1 MNTKRLVTAS
11 VFALISASAAQAA
24 DVVIPHQP
32 APAVPSTIVAP
43 TFTWTGFYFG
53 GQVGGFSS
61 KTDMSITGENEDALL
76 NKELAPKPSG
86 FVGGFYAGSNIDLG
100 DNFIFGID
108 TDLML
113 SGRKH
118 TKTITLD
125 TFNDDEVESAV
136 RRARR
141 SATTVTQTP
150 TPTLAPTTPLPTTTE
165 TATLTPPAGSEK
177 ATEVKAV
184 AKPEEK
190 TEEKASLAP
199 AVLSVPVAEVEHK
212 DAKTPEKSV
221 EVSVK
226 STVESKKPADAP
238 TKSERGS
245 LVLARSATVEASQ
258 NGKPAEAS
266 HGGSGN
272 SHGYHRA
279 GHGNGEHSAH
289 GGHGS
294 HGGGGHS
301 SAHGSASSHAAPRV
315 GGKVANPYASH
326 AAGAGHNA
334 QKAADGK
341 NKYNV
346 EQVKN
351 MVSSFDIDQGENIG
365 TFSHTLKQH
374 WFGATR
380 LRIGF
385 AADRIMPYVAGGVAY
400 TQLQDIVSVS
410 FKDPDGKVIFS
421 KNLTDETKTMV
432 GYTFGGGVDFAMTDN
447 ILVRAE
453 YRYSDFGK
461 KKFAKEKF
469 EINFKTNDFRVG
481 VAYKF

>member
-61 KTDMSITGENEDALL
+61 KTDMDILGEDQDALL
-76 NKELAPKPSG
+76 NKELAPKLSG

-100 DNFIFGID
+100 DNFVFGID

-125 TFNDDEVESAV
+125 TFDDDAVENAV

-141 SATTVTQTP
+141 STTTPTTTSAATP
-150 TPTLAPTTPLPTTTE
+150 TPT
-165 TATLTPPAGSEK
+165 AT
-177 ATEVKAV
+177 
-184 AKPEEK
+184 
-190 TEEKASLAP
+190 LAP
-199 AVLSVPVAEVEHK
+199 AAALAATTTLAPEKGTTVT
-212 DAKTPEKSV
+212 TPE
-221 EVSVK
+221 VK
-226 STVESKKPADAP
+226 SEKKTTEAAPSAPSIPAAKVVKAEARSAGEVTKPADVSPRSVETPAKSAEVP
-238 TKSERGS
+238 AKSERTPP
-245 LVLARSATVEASQ
+245 VLGRSATVGAQQ
-258 NGKPAEAS
+258 NGKPAAGASQVAGNSGAGHS
-266 HGGSGN
+266 HGH
-272 SHGYHRA
+272 HGA
-279 GHGNGEHSAH
+279 GGHNAH

-294 HGGGGHS
+294 HGGYGG
-301 SAHGSASSHAAPRV
+301 AHGSASSHTAPSV
-315 GGKVANPYASH
+315 GGKVANPYAPH

-334 QKAADGK
+334 QKAADGN

-346 EQVKN
+346 EQVRN
-351 MVSSFDIDQGENIG
+351 MVSSFDINQGEGIG
-365 TFSHTLKQH
+365 TFSHTLKQQ

-410 FKDPDGKVIFS
+410 FKDTDGKVIFS

-432 GYTFGGGVDFAMTDN
+432 GYTVGGGVDFAMTDN

>member
-61 KTDMSITGENEDALL
+61 KTDMDILGEDQDALL
-76 NKELAPKPSG
+76 NKELAPKLSG

-100 DNFIFGID
+100 DNFVFGID

-125 TFNDDEVESAV
+125 TFDDDAVENAV

-141 SATTVTQTP
+141 STTTSAATP
-150 TPTLAPTTPLPTTTE
+150 TATLAPAAALAPTTTLTSAKGTAVTTPEVKSEKKTTE
-165 TATLTPPAGSEK
+165 A
-177 ATEVKAV
+177 
-184 AKPEEK
+184 
-190 TEEKASLAP
+190 AP
-199 AVLSVPVAEVEHK
+199 SAPSTPVAEVVKAEARSTGEA
-212 DAKTPEKSV
+212 AKPA
-221 EVSVK
+221 EVPAK
-226 STVESKKPADAP
+226 LADAP
-238 TKSERGS
+238 AKPEGTSP
-245 LVLARSATVEASQ
+245 VLGRSATVEVPQ
-258 NGKPAEAS
+258 NGKPAGVSQAAGNSGAGHS
-266 HGGSGN
+266 HGH
-272 SHGYHRA
+272 HGA
-279 GHGNGEHSAH
+279 GGRNAH

-294 HGGGGHS
+294 HGGYGG
-301 SAHGSASSHAAPRV
+301 AHGSASSHTAPSV
-315 GGKVANPYASH
+315 GGKVANPYAPH
-326 AAGAGHNA
+326 AAGAGHNV
-334 QKAADGK
+334 QKAADGN

-346 EQVKN
+346 EQVRN
-351 MVSSFDIDQGENIG
+351 MVSSFDINQGEGIG
-365 TFSHTLKQH
+365 TFSHTLKQQ

-410 FKDPDGKVIFS
+410 FKDTDGKVIFS

-432 GYTFGGGVDFAMTDN
+432 GYTVGGGVDFAMTDN